1 MLNSSYDYLSFIF
14 LSFRYISMLTVIIL
28 LIEISTCNFYFN
40 NNIFTKSSYNNIRL
54 VFSRFLDLH
63 RNLEIVKEKATR
75 KTCFFRE
82 KSAYLHASTKQNF
95 AWRRFFE
102 ANGIS
107 YIFTRNRFW
116 NSGEYIWKG
125 LITKAL

>member
-1 MLNSSYDYLSFIF
+1 MLNSSYGYLSFIF
-14 LSFRYISMLTVIIL
+14 LSFRYISILTVIIL

-40 NNIFTKSSYNNIRL
+40 NNIFAKSSYNNIRL

-75 KTCFFRE
+75 KTCFSRE
-82 KSAYLHASTKQNF
+82 EKRLPPRIYQANF
-95 AWRRFFE
+95 DWRRFFE
-102 ANGIS
+102 TNGIS

-116 NSGEYIWKG
+116 NRGAYIWKG

>member
-63 RNLEIVKEKATR
+63 RNLEIVKEKR
-75 KTCFFRE
+75 LEKLVSPVK
-82 KSAYLHASTKQNF
+82 KSAYLHASTKQILPGGVSLKPTEYLIF
-95 AWRRFFE
+95 LREIDFE
-102 ANGIS
+102 TGES
-107 YIFTRNRFW
+107 IF
-116 NSGEYIWKG
+116 EKV
-125 LITKAL
+125 